1 MPLPRTHTD
10 NGGFLSLSRFGT
22 TYAEPVASAGQSPR
36 ATYQPFKRTIP
47 MTNLRTFSAPILSAI
62 AAFALSFTLISNTVV
77 SPVEAN
83 ALAASTSANAAYS
96 A

>member
-1 MPLPRTHTD
+1 
-10 NGGFLSLSRFGT
+10 
-22 TYAEPVASAGQSPR
+22 
-36 ATYQPFKRTIP
+36 
-47 MTNLRTFSAPILSAI
+47 MTNLRPFSAPILSAI